1 MHVLILEKKSRECD
15 AEKKLGQDRSFFNIC
30 YLLN

>member
-15 AEKKLGQDRSFFNIC
+15 AEKKNLDRIDLSLIFVID
-30 YLLN
+30 